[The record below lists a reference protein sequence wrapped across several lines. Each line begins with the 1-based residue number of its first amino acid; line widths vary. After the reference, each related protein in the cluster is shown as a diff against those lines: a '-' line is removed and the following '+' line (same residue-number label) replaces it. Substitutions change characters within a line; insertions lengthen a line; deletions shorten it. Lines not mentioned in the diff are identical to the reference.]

1 MIILQEVMKE
11 PIGGE
16 ETMAKTLLKISV
28 VYFMIGVSFG
38 LYMSFTHIF
47 NMTTVH
53 VHVSLLGWMSLA
65 LIGLFYHHYPNLE
78 KTSLAKVHFWLHN
91 IGLPVMMIAIALA
104 ISGMG
109 DVFFPIATTGG
120 VLTLIGIF
128 CFGFNILM
136 NLDRRVA

>member
-1 MIILQEVMKE
+1 
-11 PIGGE
+11 
-16 ETMAKTLLKISV
+16 MAKTLLKISV
-28 VYFMIGVSFG
+28 VYFMIGVAFG

-53 VHVSLLGWMSLA
+53 VHISLLGWMSLA

-78 KTSLAKVHFWLHN
+78 KTGLAKAHFWLHN

-104 ISGMG
+104 ISGAG
-109 DVFFPIATTGG
+109 DVFFKIATTGG

-136 NLDRRVA
+136 NLDRRLA